1 MGLVRRIIALAI
13 GFTVACSALVGIG
26 QPALAAGSTFYVD
39 AASGSDSNN
48 GTSLSTPYK
57 TIQKAA
63 GVAVAGDSVLIR
75 GGTYRETVTPAN
87 GGTVTAPITY
97 APYGGETVTISG
109 ADRVTGS
116 WSVDTGSIYKTSY
129 AASMGHKE
137 QVFVNGKMINLAQW
151 PNDPDINDMFNS
163 FYATVDQGTDSASLF
178 SLTDAGIASKPSNYF
193 AGGTIWW
200 LAGKKWVALGTAVT
214 SSSGNT
220 INYTAPTGWEASYM
234 NPGSFTDGANQY
246 FVSGTKAMLDTGNE
260 WYADSSNLYL
270 QLPSGGSPATSTVE
284 VKSRDY
290 AFDFNTKNYVTV
302 NNLNTFAGAVKMSG
316 NSDNWNGGT
325 LKYSYHNDSN
335 GAGEFFPGGEGT
347 YGNVVSGNADSITN
361 TTIQYSAA
369 QGVDVTG
376 NDALID
382 NNYVYDTGYKSSYD
396 EAIRLAPTANR
407 ATVTRNT
414 IARTGQVCIGGGWN
428 DTASNYIAYNDCS
441 KAQLLGDDR
450 GGIQAKGSE
459 VAYNVVHD
467 IGRGLALSLTPA
479 FYTDT
484 SGDNVTYHHNV
495 AYGIAYDATFRIN
508 NTGNPANGNS
518 NIKIYNNTAYGAPA
532 NLVAY
537 SNSSASTGNN
547 LLNPSSSYFVNAAGF
562 DFRLAASSPAINVG
576 TSLSPYTDGYAGSAP
591 DLGAYEYAASTSR
604 SGWTAGV
611 GAQQYFGP
619 TSLPSNL
626 AVNGGFET
634 GASNYG
640 QTLSGWTT
648 DGYASSS
655 DADYTETTGGAYEG
669 TYHGTHYKG
678 SAYEV
683 YTYQNLTGLTNG
695 TYTLTARVK
704 SSGGQTYSLMDV
716 KNYGGS
722 TIQASIGT
730 LPSWTLVTIANVP
743 VTNNQAT
750 IGFYSNSVG
759 GKWLY
764 FDDVRFVKQ

>member
-1 MGLVRRIIALAI
+1 MRRIIALAI

-26 QPALAAGSTFYVD
+26 QPALAAGTTFYVD

-109 ADRVTGS
+109 ADLATGS

-163 FYATVDQGTDSASLF
+163 FYATVDQGTDSASLS

-428 DTASNYIAYNDCS
+428 NTASNYIAYNDCS
-441 KAQLLGDDR
+441 YAQQLGDDR

-459 VAYNVVHD
+459 VAFNVVHD
-467 IGRGLALSLTPA
+467 IGRGLALSITPA

-484 SGDNVTYHHNV
+484 SGDNVTYHNNV
-495 AYGIAYDATFRIN
+495 AYNIAHDGTFRVN
-508 NTGNPANGNS
+508 DTGSPADGNS
-518 NIKIYNNTAYGAPA
+518 NIAIYNNTS
-532 NLVAY
+532 Y
-537 SNSSASTGNN
+537 SA
-547 LLNPSSSYFVNAAGF
+547 PSSQLALGTTSTIATANNVNNASSGNFVNAVAH
-562 DFRLAASSPAINVG
+562 DFRLASGSGLIDSGSVV
-576 TSLSPYTDGYAGSAP
+576 SPYTDGFAGSAP
-591 DLGAYEYAASTSR
+591 DQGAYESGASTGKA
-604 SGWTAGV
+604 GWTAGV
-611 GAQQYFGP
+611 GSTVYFGP
-619 TSLPSNL
+619 TSPTPYL
-626 AVNGGFET
+626 VNGSFDT
-634 GASNYG
+634 NASNNG
-640 QTLSGWTT
+640 QIIYGWTT
-648 DGYASSS
+648 DGYGSDS
-655 DADYTETTGGAYEG
+655 DADYTEAYGGAYDG
-669 TYHGTHYKG
+669 TYHATHYKG
-678 SAYEV
+678 TPYQV
-683 YTYQNLTGLTNG
+683 YTYQTASIPNG
-695 TYTLTARVK
+695 TYKLTAYVK
-704 SSGGQTYSLMDV
+704 SSGGQSYCLMDI
-716 KNYGGS
+716 KGFDSGGS
-722 TIQASIGT
+722 DIQHSIGST
-730 LPSWTLVTIANVP
+730 SVWTQISISNVAVT
-743 VTNNQAT
+743 QGHAT
-750 IGFYSNSVG
+750 VGFYSMAG
-759 GKWLY
+759 AGQWLY
-764 FDDVRFVKQ
+764 FDDVQLTKQ